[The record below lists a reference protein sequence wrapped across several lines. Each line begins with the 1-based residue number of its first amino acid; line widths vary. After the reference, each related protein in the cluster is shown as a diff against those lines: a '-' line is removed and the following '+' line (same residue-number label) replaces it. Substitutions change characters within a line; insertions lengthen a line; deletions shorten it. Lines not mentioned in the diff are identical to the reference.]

1 MADGTFYGIGLDN
14 SSLKKNAQDSV
25 AEFKKIDKAA
35 DQTGVHIGKLQKAFR
50 SGLNFDG
57 GGLTELKQSIQQSKK
72 YLQELKIQYKDTLAA
87 VQRAGGAGANSA
99 LDAQLKQ
106 VKEDIDLEE
115 AALRGLETRMQQ
127 MTAGTGASFRTEMMR
142 ISNTMKQMR
151 LDGEEETE
159 MYHELEERL
168 RQLTEVQKQ
177 FAQEQKNMAMG
188 AGGAFAGMLSG
199 MQGLMGA
206 YSVASGLVG
215 QFTQDQQKL
224 QEIQTKMQ
232 SSMAILIGLQ
242 QVANT
247 LHSTSAFRI
256 TIVSRATQLW
266 HGWNLKTATSLIRMG
281 VAANTARVATIA
293 LHGALLGLGGAAVIG
308 AIALLTRKSKE
319 AEEQQKRLEEAAEKA
334 QERFDDYKRT
344 VGGAVGEVVGKYKT
358 LQAQY
363 KKMATEA
370 EKVEW
375 VKENKKAVQ
384 ELGFAMNGTN
394 DADRIFIEQTDL
406 VIAALKARAEA
417 TALQTLYQKEYTK
430 QAEAQIEAMNMV
442 KNAGD
447 KVNSVL
453 SGNNGWQKDWQK
465 AGLGAGDVKS
475 TTTTFSGN
483 WGTSS
488 QTIYELTPEGERKM
502 REYYEGLA
510 QSAGAELVSEAGKN
524 IEAIEGMWDEAI
536 RNAEAAEA
544 AVQKAGVRSFV
555 NGDNDET
562 EEWLR
567 TREQIQRDYI
577 NLLKKNQDSE
587 IAIMED
593 GSEKKRRQADLD
605 YEREKAS
612 LEATR
617 ATWAAAN
624 LLTEE
629 RNQAI
634 NDALEWAKKKHD
646 KTLSEIAANDE
657 KHMEEI
663 AAKQREQFVEYLKE
677 YGDFNAKRLAVSK
690 EYTAKIAAAQKEGN
704 TIEVA
709 ALQQQMKKAFADI
722 DAEELMNKVDLA
734 SVFSNLGFVLAGP
747 LEKTLEALR
756 EFVKTDKFKNLAIDQ
771 QKAVFEAISKV
782 EKDLGGISG
791 LNFGAVG
798 QSMQQYNLALAE
810 ESQRRLDLA
819 IATENLARAEEEL
832 EEATKGNDE
841 AAKQAAEQKRN
852 AAVAEHT
859 DALDAYNAASAKVAA
874 TQGAATA
881 SIQKFNNALNNME
894 SGLKKLYNGQLSGIL
909 DLLGPGL
916 TQKLGMLISGGAALH
931 RQADDFIHSLEIN
944 GKTLEKFAKDASKTF
959 ADLFSNFSGT
969 LEEATAK
976 ANDALG
982 DLLGEGIGNDL
993 KKDISKQVSDLLTE
1007 AFRDGVIDQEAIDQL
1022 GRGVGSILNALGEAG
1037 ESSGNIWG
1045 MIIGLVLQLLDEFKE
1060 NGIGDLIETLL
1071 TNIGDAVEGILE
1083 NLLEDIFTHLIDGIG
1098 ALLKGA
1104 IMGVVKL
1111 IANIFTLG
1119 LLSDAIA
1126 HWGEH
1131 GISDEEIDKLVS
1143 SNDALKKAIDEL
1155 KNTIKNRETT
1165 NKDAESEYK
1174 RARQMYNE
1182 NLANTKRLMKET
1194 AAAWSNGILGIGGH
1208 KSSKHHINNDVS
1220 KSSWDAIS
1228 AVVGRSVRDANA
1240 FFNLTVEEMKKVSLY
1255 ATSAYGEILAA
1266 ADAGYKKASQY
1277 IQQYAELAG
1286 QLEEL
1291 EFSLNEKLTGI
1302 SWDNFYD
1309 DFKSL
1314 LKDMDSD
1321 AEAFADQFG
1330 EYMSDTILESLAND
1344 KYRDRMKAL
1353 YRQFAYAMSSESE
1366 GGATLTEAEIAA
1378 LKAERERIVNE
1389 ALAERER
1396 LIEAGLIEAKNAE
1409 EERKGA
1415 TKSAFGASQE
1425 SVEESNARLTTIQM
1439 HTYEMNETTKAIR
1452 TIQSVMMGFIS
1463 GILNHVAGIHKDTT
1477 DIKET
1482 VESVAADVKIVRSDM
1497 GSIMKSG
1504 VIIKR

>member
-1 MADGTFYGIGLDN
+1 MAEGTFYGIGLDN

-188 AGGAFAGMLSG
+188 ADGVFAGMLSG
-199 MQGLMGA
+199 MQGMMGA
-206 YSVASGLVG
+206 YSVASGIVG

-256 TIVSRATQLW
+256 TVVSRATQLW
-266 HGWNLKTATSLIRMG
+266 HSWNLKAGTGLIKLG
-281 VAANTARVATIA
+281 VSANTARIAVTA
-293 LHGALLGLGGAAVIG
+293 LHGALLGIGGAAIIG
-308 AIALLTRKSKE
+308 VIALLTRKSKE

-334 QERFDDYKRT
+334 QERFDEYKRT
-344 VGGAVGEVVGKYKT
+344 VGGAVGSVVGKYKT
-358 LQAQY
+358 LQAEY

-375 VKENKKAVQ
+375 VKKNKKAVQ
-384 ELGFAMNGTN
+384 DLGLAINGTN

-430 QAEAQIEAMNMV
+430 QAEAQIEAAKMLREAPTYQ
-442 KNAGD
+442 AGYRTST
-447 KVNSVL
+447 KAM
-453 SGNNGWQKDWQK
+453 GNVPDSWAK
-465 AGLGAGDVKS
+465 AGITDDNVRQYADYEWGGGQSGMGYLTLNKEGARK
-475 TTTTFSGN
+475 
-483 WGTSS
+483 
-488 QTIYELTPEGERKM
+488 LT
-502 REYYEGLA
+502 EYYRQA
-510 QSAGAELVSEAGKN
+510 AKDAGKALVSEASEN
-524 IEAIEGMWDEAI
+524 IDTIEGMWEEAI
-536 RNAEAAEA
+536 KNAESAEAALK
-544 AVQKAGVRSFV
+544 AVGVHSYT
-555 NGDNDET
+555 NDDGDNQ
-562 EEWLR
+562 WLR
-567 TREQIQRDYI
+567 TREQAQRDYL

-722 DAEELMNKVDLA
+722 DADELMNKVDLA
-734 SVFSNLGFVLAGP
+734 SVFSDLGVVLAGP

-771 QKAVFEAISKV
+771 QKAVFEAISKA
-782 EKDLGGISG
+782 EKNFGGISG

-1104 IMGVVKL
+1104 LMGVVKL

-1330 EYMSDTILESLAND
+1330 EYMSDAILESLAND

-1366 GGATLTEAEIAA
+1366 GGATLTEAEISA

-1396 LIEAGLIEAKNAE
+1396 LIEAGLIEAKNAD

-1425 SVEESNARLTTIQM
+1425 SVEESNARLTTIQV
-1439 HTYEMNETTKAIR
+1439 HTYEINETTKAIR

-1497 GSIMKSG
+1497 DSITKSG